1 MNQTV
6 KKIFD
11 QHRPLCL
18 ASSSPR
24 RKDMLQN
31 FGLEF
36 FSISPDIDESR
47 RDSETAES
55 FVKRVALDKAR
66 KIFQDHVSLPGKTL
80 ILSRDT
86 IVVLDGH
93 ILGKPAD
100 HEGLDLI
107 NDDEEISDIPIHAIA
122 EGTVIYAR
130 TGCPSSTQF
139 SDNTILRECGAGWG
153 NHLVVDHGDNI
164 YSRYAHLRFD
174 GIYKKV
180 GQKVS
185 KDEIIGLMGN
195 SGRSD
200 IRPVSYTHLRAH
212 ET

>member
-47 RDSETAES
+47 RDSETAQS

-66 KIFQDHVSLPGKTL
+66 KIFQDHESLPGKTL
-80 ILSRDT
+80 ILSGDT
-86 IVVLDGH
+86 IVVLEGH
-93 ILGKPAD
+93 ILGKPEDQLEA
-100 HEGLDLI
+100 
-107 NDDEEISDIPIHAIA
+107 
-122 EGTVIYAR
+122 
-130 TGCPSSTQF
+130 SS
-139 SDNTILRECGAGWG
+139 
-153 NHLVVDHGDNI
+153 
-164 YSRYAHLRFD
+164 
-174 GIYKKV
+174 
-180 GQKVS
+180 
-185 KDEIIGLMGN
+185 
-195 SGRSD
+195 
-200 IRPVSYTHLRAH
+200 
-212 ET
+212 